1 MAFDRI
7 KSSRMY
13 DEIEEVVTK
22 LDLDD
27 WQVKFFRNIKQA
39 AKDDKLTGP
48 QREKLEEIYEIACR
62 SPY

>member
-48 QREKLEEIYEIACR
+48 QREKLEEIY
-62 SPY
+62 